1 MNAASLPDGIV
12 RVRLSSLEPELM
24 TSELIEK
31 LAANK
36 KLCPHFHLSL
46 QSGCDATLKRMNRHY
61 TAQEYLDIVNRLKNS
76 FPDCAVTTDVMVG
89 FAGETDEEFAQSL
102 DFVRN
107 AGFARVH
114 VFTYS
119 VRGGTAAEKRTDH
132 IPETVKAERYA
143 KMSALAETVYADFL
157 ASNVGKTF
165 DVLIQKRTSPD
176 FAAGL
181 TPNYVPVRI
190 YGSSTQKHDIVRV
203 RITGTENGNCIG
215 EEI

>member
-1 MNAASLPDGIV
+1 MTEEISEQQITAA
-12 RVRLSSLEPELM
+12 
-24 TSELIEK
+24 
-31 LAANK
+31 
-36 KLCPHFHLSL
+36 
-46 QSGCDATLKRMNRHY
+46 LKRR
-61 TAQEYLDIVNRLKNS
+61 

-89 FAGETDEEFAQSL
+89 FAGETDEEFEQSL
-102 DFVRN
+102 DFVRR

-132 IPETVKAERYA
+132 IPEAIKAERYER
-143 KMSALAETVYADFL
+143 MSSAAEEIYAGFL
-157 ASNVGKTF
+157 ASNTGRRF

-190 YGSSTQKHDIVRV
+190 YGSDAQKHEIVRV
-203 RITGTENGNCIG
+203 TITGAENGYCIG
-215 EEI
+215 KAETNTES